1 MEFSLILER
10 NKSTLHST
18 TGKLLLLD
26 NKNTIILQ
34 LQTLERPWI
43 FNERK
48 VSCIPTGTYL
58 VKRHISPK
66 FGECFKVQD
75 VKGRSDIL
83 IHSGN
88 VVKDTLGCILVG
100 LTSGSVDDSSSAMV
114 YSSRKAMAVLLAL
127 IDKEIVLH
135 IRNGLIL

>member
-18 TGKLLLLD
+18 TGRLMLLD
-26 NKNTIILQ
+26 NKNNLIVQ

-58 VKRHISPK
+58 VKRHVSPK
-66 FGECFKVQD
+66 FGQCLKVQD

-83 IHSGN
+83 FHSGN
-88 VVKDTLGCILVG
+88 VVNDTLGCILVG
-100 LTSGSVDDSSSAMV
+100 LSAGSADDSDTAMI
-114 YSSRKAMAVLLAL
+114 YNSRKAMAVLLAL
-127 IDKEIVLH
+127 IDKEVILH
-135 IRNGLIL
+135 IRNGLIS

>member
-10 NKSTLHST
+10 DKSTLHST
-18 TGKLLLLD
+18 TGKLLFLD
-26 NKNTIILQ
+26 NKTNLILQ
-34 LQTLERPWI
+34 LRTLERPWV

-48 VSCIPTGTYL
+48 VSCIPTGQYL
-58 VKRHISPK
+58 VKRHVSPK
-66 FGECFKVQD
+66 FGQCFKIQD

-88 VVKDTLGCILVG
+88 VVNDTLGCVLVG
-100 LTSGSVDDSSSAMV
+100 LTSGSVDDSNTAMV

-135 IRNGLIL
+135 IRNGLLI

>member
-18 TGKLLLLD
+18 TGRLMLLD
-26 NKNTIILQ
+26 NKNNLIVQ

-58 VKRHISPK
+58 VKRHVSPK
-66 FGECFKVQD
+66 FGQCLKVQD

-83 IHSGN
+83 FHSGN
-88 VVKDTLGCILVG
+88 VVNDTLGCILVG
-100 LTSGSVDDSSSAMV
+100 LSAGSADDSDTAMI
-114 YSSRKAMAVLLAL
+114 YNSRKAMAVLLAL
-127 IDKEIVLH
+127 VDKEIVLH
-135 IRNGLIL
+135 IRNGLLS

>member
-1 MEFSLILER
+1 MEFFLILER
-10 NKSTLHST
+10 NKSTLQST
-18 TGKLLLLD
+18 SGKLMLVD
-26 NKNTIILQ
+26 NKVNLILQ

-48 VSCIPTGTYL
+48 VSCIPTGQYL
-58 VKRHISPK
+58 VKRHVSPK
-66 FGECFKVQD
+66 CGQSFKIQD

-88 VVKDTLGCILVG
+88 VVNDTLGCILVG
-100 LTSGSVDDSSSAMV
+100 LTSGPVDDSSSAMV
-114 YSSRKAMAVLLAL
+114 YNSRKAMAVLLAL

-135 IRNGLIL
+135 IRNGLFL

>member
-18 TGKLLLLD
+18 TGKLLLVD
-26 NKNTIILQ
+26 NKNNLIIQ
-34 LQTLERPWI
+34 LQTLERPWV

-58 VKRHISPK
+58 IKRHISPK
-66 FGECFKVQD
+66 FGQCFKIQD

-88 VVKDTLGCILVG
+88 VVSDTLGCVLVG
-100 LTSGSVDDSSSAMV
+100 LTCGSVDDGNTAMV
-114 YSSRKAMAVLLAL
+114 YNSRKAMAVLLAL

-135 IRNGLIL
+135 IRNGLLL

>member
-18 TGKLLLLD
+18 TGKLLLID
-26 NKNTIILQ
+26 NKNNLILQ

-58 VKRHISPK
+58 VKRHVSPK
-66 FGECFKVQD
+66 FGQCFKIQD

-88 VVKDTLGCILVG
+88 VVNDTLGCVLVG
-100 LTSGSVDDSSSAMV
+100 LTSSSVDYSSSAV
-114 YSSRKAMAVLLAL
+114 IYNSRKAMAVLLAL
-127 IDKEIVLH
+127 IEKEIVLH
-135 IRNGLIL
+135 IRNGLLL

>member
-1 MEFSLILER
+1 MEFSLVLER
-10 NKSTLHST
+10 NKSTLHSV

-26 NKNTIILQ
+26 NKNNLILR
-34 LQTLERPWI
+34 LQTLERPWV

-48 VSCIPTGTYL
+48 ISCIPTGTYL

-66 FGECFKVQD
+66 FGQCFKIQD

-88 VVKDTLGCILVG
+88 VVNDTLGCVLVG
-100 LTSGSVDDSSSAMV
+100 LTSGTVDDSDTAMV

-127 IDKEIVLH
+127 IDKEIVLQ
-135 IRNGLIL
+135 ISNGLLL

>member
-18 TGKLLLLD
+18 TGKLMLVD
-26 NKNTIILQ
+26 NKSNLIIQ

-58 VKRHISPK
+58 VKPHVSPK
-66 FGECFKVQD
+66 FGRCFKIQD

-83 IHSGN
+83 IHAGN
-88 VVKDTLGCILVG
+88 MVDDTLGCVLVG
-100 LTSGSVDDSSSAMV
+100 LSRGSVGDSNTAMI
-114 YSSRKAMAVLLAL
+114 YDSRKAMAVLLAL

-135 IRNGLIL
+135 IRNGIL

>member
-1 MEFSLILER
+1 MEFSLILVR

-18 TGKLLLLD
+18 TGKLLLID
-26 NKNTIILQ
+26 NKTNLILQ

-48 VSCIPTGTYL
+48 VSCIPIGTYL
-58 VKRHISPK
+58 VKRHVSPK
-66 FGECFKVQD
+66 FGLCFKIQD

-88 VVKDTLGCILVG
+88 VVNDTLGCVLVG
-100 LTSGSVDDSSSAMV
+100 LTSSSVDYSSSAV
-114 YSSRKAMAVLLAL
+114 IYNSRKAMAVLLAL
-127 IDKEIVLH
+127 IDKEIVLN
-135 IRNGLIL
+135 IRNGLLI

>member
-18 TGKLLLLD
+18 TGNLLLID
-26 NKNTIILQ
+26 NKNRSILQ
-34 LQTLERPWI
+34 LRTLERPWV

-48 VSCIPTGTYL
+48 ISCIPTGTYI
-58 VKRHISPK
+58 VKRHTSPK
-66 FGECFKVQD
+66 FGTCFKIQD

-88 VVKDTLGCILVG
+88 AVNDTLGCILVG
-100 LTSGSVDDSSSAMV
+100 LTSASVDGNVTTML
-114 YSSRKAMAVLLAL
+114 YNSRKAMTALLAL
-127 IDKEIVLH
+127 IDRDIVLH
-135 IRNGLIL
+135 IRNTVLS

>member
-1 MEFSLILER
+1 MEFSLVLER
-10 NKSTLHST
+10 NKSTLHSV

-26 NKNTIILQ
+26 NKNNLILQ
-34 LQTLERPWI
+34 LRTLERPWV

-48 VSCIPTGTYL
+48 ISCIPSGTYL

-66 FGECFKVQD
+66 FGQCFKIQD

-88 VVKDTLGCILVG
+88 VVNDTLGCVLVG
-100 LTSGSVDDSSSAMV
+100 LTSGTVDDSDSAMV

-127 IDKEIVLH
+127 IDKDIVLH
-135 IRNGLIL
+135 IRNGLLL

>member
-18 TGKLLLLD
+18 TGKLLLID
-26 NKNTIILQ
+26 NKNNLILQ

-58 VKRHISPK
+58 VKRHVSPK
-66 FGECFKVQD
+66 FGQCFKIQD

-88 VVKDTLGCILVG
+88 VVGDTLGCILVG
-100 LTSGSVDDSSSAMV
+100 LTSGYGDDSSSAMI
-114 YSSRKAMAVLLAL
+114 YNSRKAMGVLLAL

-135 IRNGLIL
+135 IRNGLLL

>member
-18 TGKLLLLD
+18 TGKLLLVD
-26 NKNTIILQ
+26 NKSNLILQ

-58 VKRHISPK
+58 VKRHDSPK
-66 FGECFKVQD
+66 FGQCFKVQD

-83 IHSGN
+83 VHSGN
-88 VVKDTLGCILVG
+88 VVNDTLGCILVG
-100 LTSGSVDDSSSAMV
+100 LTSGTVDDSTTAMI
-114 YSSRKAMAVLLAL
+114 YNSRKAMAVLLTL
-127 IDKEIVLH
+127 IHKEVILH
-135 IRNGLIL
+135 IRNGLLL

>member
-18 TGKLLLLD
+18 TGRLLLVD
-26 NKNTIILQ
+26 NKNNLIIQ
-34 LQTLERPWI
+34 LQTLERPWV

-58 VKRHISPK
+58 VKRHNSPK
-66 FGECFKVQD
+66 FGQCFKIQD

-88 VVKDTLGCILVG
+88 VVTDTLGCILVG
-100 LTSGSVDDSSSAMV
+100 LSSGFVDDNNTAMV
-114 YSSRKAMAVLLAL
+114 TNSRKAMAVLLAVV
-127 IDKEIVLH
+127 DKEIVLH
-135 IRNGLIL
+135 IRNGLL

>member
-1 MEFSLILER
+1 MEFSLVLER
-10 NKSTLHST
+10 NKSTLHSV

-26 NKNTIILQ
+26 NKNNLILQ
-34 LQTLERPWI
+34 LRTLERPWV

-48 VSCIPTGTYL
+48 ISCIPSGTYL

-66 FGECFKVQD
+66 FGQCFKIQD

-88 VVKDTLGCILVG
+88 VVKDTLGCVLVG
-100 LTSGSVDDSSSAMV
+100 LTSGTVDDSDTAMV

-127 IDKEIVLH
+127 IDKEIVLQ
-135 IRNGLIL
+135 ISNGLLL

>member
-18 TGKLLLLD
+18 TGKLLLVD
-26 NKNTIILQ
+26 NKNNIILQ

-48 VSCIPTGTYL
+48 ISCIPTGTYL

-66 FGECFKVQD
+66 FGQCLKIQD

-88 VVKDTLGCILVG
+88 VVADTLGCVLVG
-100 LTSGSVDDSSSAMV
+100 LTRGSEGDSDTAMV
-114 YSSRKAMAVLLAL
+114 YNSRKAMTVLLVL
-127 IDKEIVLH
+127 VHKEIVLH
-135 IRNGLIL
+135 IRNGLLL

>member
-10 NKSTLHST
+10 NKSTLRST
-18 TGKLLLLD
+18 TGKLLLVD
-26 NKNTIILQ
+26 NNNNLILQ

-66 FGECFKVQD
+66 FGQCFKIQD

-88 VVKDTLGCILVG
+88 VVADTIGCVLVG
-100 LTSGSVDDSSSAMV
+100 LSSGLVDDSDTAMV

-127 IDKEIVLH
+127 IDKEIFLH
-135 IRNGLIL
+135 IRNGLLL

>member
-18 TGKLLLLD
+18 TGKLLLVD
-26 NKNTIILQ
+26 NKNNLVLQ

-66 FGECFKVQD
+66 FGQCFKIQD
-75 VKGRSDIL
+75 VKGRSGIL

-88 VVKDTLGCILVG
+88 VVADTIGCVLVG
-100 LTSGSVDDSSSAMV
+100 LTGGSVDDSDTAMI
-114 YSSRKAMAVLLAL
+114 YNSRKAMAVLLAL

-135 IRNGLIL
+135 IRNGLLL

>member
-1 MEFSLILER
+1 MEFSLVLER
-10 NKSTLHST
+10 NKSTLHSV

-26 NKNTIILQ
+26 NKNNLILQ
-34 LQTLERPWI
+34 LRTLERPWI

-48 VSCIPTGTYL
+48 ISCIPSGTYL

-66 FGECFKVQD
+66 FGQCFKIQD

-88 VVKDTLGCILVG
+88 VVNDTLGCVLVG
-100 LTSGSVDDSSSAMV
+100 LTSGTVDDTDTAMV

-127 IDKEIVLH
+127 IDKEIVLQ
-135 IRNGLIL
+135 ISNGLLL

>member
-10 NKSTLHST
+10 NKSSLYST
-18 TGKLLLLD
+18 TGKLLLVD
-26 NKNTIILQ
+26 NSNNLIIQ
-34 LQTLERPWI
+34 LQTLERPWV

-48 VSCIPTGTYL
+48 ISCIPTGQYL
-58 VKRHISPK
+58 VKRHVSPK
-66 FGECFKVQD
+66 FGQCFKVQD

-100 LTSGSVDDSSSAMV
+100 LTRGSVDDSGSAMICN
-114 YSSRKAMAVLLAL
+114 SRKAMAVLLAL
-127 IDKEIVLH
+127 IDKEIILH
-135 IRNGLIL
+135 IRNGLLL

>member
-18 TGKLLLLD
+18 TGKLLLVD
-26 NKNTIILQ
+26 NKNDLILQ

-58 VKRHISPK
+58 VKRHVSPK
-66 FGECFKVQD
+66 FGQCFRIQD

-88 VVKDTLGCILVG
+88 VVADTLGCVLVG
-100 LTSGSVDDSSSAMV
+100 LTSSSVDYSSSAV
-114 YSSRKAMAVLLAL
+114 IYNSRKAMAVLLAL
-127 IDKEIVLH
+127 IEKEIVLH
-135 IRNGLIL
+135 IRNGLLI

>member
-18 TGKLLLLD
+18 TGKLMLVD
-26 NKNTIILQ
+26 DKTNSILQ

-58 VKRHISPK
+58 VKPHVSPK
-66 FGECFKVQD
+66 FGKCFKVQD

-88 VVKDTLGCILVG
+88 VVNDTLGCILVG
-100 LTSGSVDDSSSAMV
+100 LTSGFVDDSSSAMI
-114 YSSRKAMAVLLAL
+114 YNSRKAMAVLLAL

-135 IRNGLIL
+135 IRNNF

>member
-1 MEFSLILER
+1 MEFSLVLER
-10 NKSTLHST
+10 NKSTLHSV

-26 NKNTIILQ
+26 NKNNLILQ
-34 LQTLERPWI
+34 LRTLERPWV

-48 VSCIPTGTYL
+48 ISCIPSGTYL

-66 FGECFKVQD
+66 FGQCFKIQD

-88 VVKDTLGCILVG
+88 VVNDTLGCVLVG
-100 LTSGSVDDSSSAMV
+100 LTGGSVDDSDTAMI
-114 YSSRKAMAVLLAL
+114 YNSRKAMAVLLAL
-127 IDKEIVLH
+127 IEKEIVLH
-135 IRNGLIL
+135 IRNGLFL

>member
-10 NKSTLHST
+10 NKSSLFST
-18 TGKLLLLD
+18 TGKLLLVD
-26 NKNTIILQ
+26 NRNNLILQ

-43 FNERK
+43 FNERR

-66 FGECFKVQD
+66 FGECFKIQD

-88 VVKDTLGCILVG
+88 VVNDTLGCVLVG
-100 LTSGSVDDSSSAMV
+100 LTSGSVDDSSSAMIC
-114 YSSRKAMAVLLAL
+114 SSRKAMAVLLVL

-135 IRNGLIL
+135 IRNGV

>member
-18 TGKLLLLD
+18 TGKLLLVD
-26 NKNTIILQ
+26 NKNNLILQ

-58 VKRHISPK
+58 VKRHNSPK
-66 FGECFKVQD
+66 FGQCLKVQD

-83 IHSGN
+83 FHSGN
-88 VVKDTLGCILVG
+88 VVNDTLGCILVG
-100 LTSGSVDDSSSAMV
+100 LSAGSVDDSDTAMI
-114 YSSRKAMAVLLAL
+114 YNSRKAMAVLLAL

-135 IRNGLIL
+135 IPNSHFL

>member
-18 TGKLLLLD
+18 TGKLLLVD
-26 NKNTIILQ
+26 NKTNLILQ

-66 FGECFKVQD
+66 FGQCFKIQD

-88 VVKDTLGCILVG
+88 IVNDTLGCVLVG
-100 LTSGSVDDSSSAMV
+100 LTRDYEEGNNTAMV
-114 YSSRKAMAVLLAL
+114 FNSRKAMAVLLAL
-127 IDKEIVLH
+127 IDKDIVLH
-135 IRNGLIL
+135 IRNGLLL

>member
-18 TGKLLLLD
+18 TGRLMLLD
-26 NKNTIILQ
+26 NKNNLIVQ
-34 LQTLERPWI
+34 LKTLERPWI

-58 VKRHISPK
+58 VKRHVSPK
-66 FGECFKVQD
+66 FGQCLKVQD

-83 IHSGN
+83 FHSGN
-88 VVKDTLGCILVG
+88 VVNDTLGCILVG
-100 LTSGSVDDSSSAMV
+100 LSAGSADDSDTAMI
-114 YSSRKAMAVLLAL
+114 YNSRKAMAVLLAL
-127 IDKEIVLH
+127 VDKEIVLH
-135 IRNGLIL
+135 IRNGLLS

>member
-1 MEFSLILER
+1 MEFSLVLER
-10 NKSTLHST
+10 NKSTLHSV

-26 NKNTIILQ
+26 NKNNLILQ
-34 LQTLERPWI
+34 LRTLERPWV

-48 VSCIPTGTYL
+48 ISCIPSGTYL

-66 FGECFKVQD
+66 FGQCFKIQD

-88 VVKDTLGCILVG
+88 VVNDTLGCVLVG
-100 LTSGSVDDSSSAMV
+100 LTSGTVDDTDTAMV

-127 IDKEIVLH
+127 IDKEIVLQ
-135 IRNGLIL
+135 ISNGLLL

>member
-1 MEFSLILER
+1 MEFSLVLER
-10 NKSTLHST
+10 NKSTLHSV

-26 NKNTIILQ
+26 NKNNLILQ
-34 LQTLERPWI
+34 LRTLERPWV

-48 VSCIPTGTYL
+48 ISCIPSGTYL

-66 FGECFKVQD
+66 FGQCFKIQD

-88 VVKDTLGCILVG
+88 VVNDTLGCVLVG
-100 LTSGSVDDSSSAMV
+100 LTSGTVDDTDTAMV

-135 IRNGLIL
+135 IRNGLLL

>member
-18 TGKLLLLD
+18 TGKLLFVD
-26 NKNTIILQ
+26 NKNNLILQ

-58 VKRHISPK
+58 VKRHVSPK
-66 FGECFKVQD
+66 FGQCLKVQD

-83 IHSGN
+83 FHSGN
-88 VVKDTLGCILVG
+88 VVNDTLGCILVG
-100 LTSGSVDDSSSAMV
+100 LSAGSADDSDTAMI
-114 YSSRKAMAVLLAL
+114 YNSRKAMAVLLAL
-127 IDKEIVLH
+127 VDKEIVLH
-135 IRNGLIL
+135 IRNGLLS

>member
-1 MEFSLILER
+1 MEFSLVLER
-10 NKSTLHST
+10 NKSTLHSV

-26 NKNTIILQ
+26 NKNNLILQ
-34 LQTLERPWI
+34 LRTLERPWV

-48 VSCIPTGTYL
+48 ISCIPSGTYL

-66 FGECFKVQD
+66 FGQCFKIQD

-88 VVKDTLGCILVG
+88 VVNDTLGCVLVG
-100 LTSGSVDDSSSAMV
+100 LSSGTVDDTDTAMV

-127 IDKEIVLH
+127 IDKEIVLQ
-135 IRNGLIL
+135 ISNGLLL

>member
-18 TGKLLLLD
+18 TGKLLLVD
-26 NKNTIILQ
+26 NKNNLILQ

-48 VSCIPTGTYL
+48 VSCIPTGKYL
-58 VKRHISPK
+58 VKRHVSPK
-66 FGECFKVQD
+66 FGQCLKVQD

-88 VVKDTLGCILVG
+88 VVNDTLGCILVG
-100 LTSGSVDDSSSAMV
+100 LFAGSADDSDTSMI
-114 YSSRKAMAVLLAL
+114 YNSRTAMAVLLAL
-127 IDKEIVLH
+127 IDKEVILH
-135 IRNGLIL
+135 IRNGLLS

>member
-18 TGKLLLLD
+18 TGRLMLLD
-26 NKNTIILQ
+26 NKNNLIVQ

-58 VKRHISPK
+58 VKRHNSPK
-66 FGECFKVQD
+66 FGQCLKVQD

-83 IHSGN
+83 FHSGN
-88 VVKDTLGCILVG
+88 VVNDTLGCILVG
-100 LTSGSVDDSSSAMV
+100 LSAGTVDDSNTAMI
-114 YSSRKAMAVLLAL
+114 YNSRKAMAVLLAL

-135 IRNGLIL
+135 IRNGLLS

>member
-18 TGKLLLLD
+18 TGRLMLLD
-26 NKNTIILQ
+26 NKNNLIVQ

-58 VKRHISPK
+58 VKRHVSPK
-66 FGECFKVQD
+66 FGQCLKVQD

-83 IHSGN
+83 FHSGN
-88 VVKDTLGCILVG
+88 VVNDTLGCILVG
-100 LTSGSVDDSSSAMV
+100 LSAGSADDSDTAMI
-114 YSSRKAMAVLLAL
+114 YNSRKAMAVLFAFV
-127 IDKEIVLH
+127 DKEIVLH
-135 IRNGLIL
+135 IRNVLLS

>member
-18 TGKLLLLD
+18 TGKLLLVD
-26 NKNTIILQ
+26 NKNNLILQ

-66 FGECFKVQD
+66 FGQCFKIQD

-88 VVKDTLGCILVG
+88 VVADTLGCVLVG
-100 LTSGSVDDSSSAMV
+100 LTGGSVDDSNTAMV
-114 YSSRKAMAVLLAL
+114 YNSRKAMAVLLAL

-135 IRNGLIL
+135 IRNGLLI

>member
-18 TGKLLLLD
+18 TGKLLLVD
-26 NKNTIILQ
+26 NKNNSIIQ

-48 VSCIPTGTYL
+48 VSCIPTGTYI
-58 VKRHISPK
+58 VKPHVSPK
-66 FGECFKVQD
+66 FGQCFKIHNVM
-75 VKGRSDIL
+75 GRSDIL

-88 VVKDTLGCILVG
+88 VVNDTQGCILVG
-100 LTSGSVDDSSSAMV
+100 LTSGSVDDGITAMI
-114 YSSRKAMAVLLAL
+114 YNSRKAMAVLLAL
-127 IDKEIVLH
+127 IEKEIVLH
-135 IRNGLIL
+135 IRNGLFL

>member
-10 NKSTLHST
+10 NKSTLYST
-18 TGKLLLLD
+18 TGKLLLVD
-26 NKNTIILQ
+26 NKNNLILQ

-48 VSCIPTGTYL
+48 VSCVPTGTYL
-58 VKRHISPK
+58 VKPHISPK
-66 FGECFKVQD
+66 FGQCLKIQD

-83 IHSGN
+83 IHPGN
-88 VVKDTLGCILVG
+88 VVNDTLGCVLVG
-100 LTSGSVDDSSSAMV
+100 LTSGSVDDGNTAMI
-114 YSSRKAMAVLLAL
+114 YNSRKAMAVLLAL

-135 IRNGLIL
+135 IRNGLLL